1 MESKYAL
8 LRDYLLASSK
18 DRVKLSFDEI
28 EEIIGA
34 SLPNSARMYRSWWA
48 NDEHHTQARNGW
60 MAAGYL
66 VSDVDLERETVLFVR
81 REQVTR
87 RSPDNDKSR
96 SLKGPI
102 EFENFA
108 RRVMSNFFGVP
119 LYKRRKE
126 CWPKE
131 FDMVSPDYKIVGD
144 AKYYSMVRGEKIPP
158 AKFSAIAEHVWML
171 EKIDAD
177 IKFLVFGNDKRVPVE
192 WLKRY
197 GHLVKG
203 VVFYFIHEDGT
214 VEELSKR
221 KKLC

>member
-1 MESKYAL
+1 MESKYAP
-8 LRDYLLASSK
+8 LRDYLLTSSK
-18 DRVKLSFDEI
+18 DRVELSFDEI

-34 SLPNSARMYRSWWA
+34 SLPNSARTHRSWWA
-48 NDEHHTQARNGW
+48 NNERHTQARNGW
-60 MAAGYL
+60 MAAGFL
-66 VSDVDLERETVLFVR
+66 VSNVDLERETVLFVR
-81 REQVTR
+81 REQVTEHR
-87 RSPDNDKSR
+87 K
-96 SLKGPI
+96 
-102 EFENFA
+102 FEDLA
-108 RRVMSNFFGVP
+108 REVMSNFFGVP
-119 LYKRRKE
+119 LHKGRKE

-158 AKFSAIAEHVWML
+158 AKFSIIAEHVWML

-197 GHLVKG
+197 GHLVED

>member
-119 LYKRRKE
+119 LHKGRKE

-158 AKFSAIAEHVWML
+158 AKFSTIAEHVWML

-197 GHLVKG
+197 GHLVED

-214 VEELSKR
+214 VEQLSKR